1 MAAYKK
7 NLEKLKIYLIKRD
20 KEKKDA
26 NIQPSNKVT
35 K

>member
-1 MAAYKK
+1 MGVYKK

-20 KEKKDA
+20 KEKQNA
-26 NIQPSNKVT
+26 NIQPGNKVT

>member
-20 KEKKDA
+20 KEKQNA
-26 NIQPSNKVT
+26 NIQPDNKVT